1 MEVIMS
7 GYDRLKW
14 MILLTVIIGTFL
26 GRMDQTIVSLA
37 VPKIMDDFAITTSDA
52 GWISTAYILA
62 NAVFVPIWGKLGDT
76 RGRKRVYLWGFGIFI
91 FGSILA
97 GFAWDLGSM
106 IVFRVI
112 QAIASSADYPTAMA
126 ILTITFS
133 DRKER
138 GKALGIW
145 SSAFAA
151 SAVFGPL
158 IGGPLIDNFGWRSVF
173 LINLPIGIIGI
184 IMALT
189 YIPESMSDQRS
200 ENFDWY
206 GASSLG
212 VALALLV
219 LGLDRGYDWG
229 WTSLPILLSFA
240 LSGVFLYIFYLIDS
254 RHPEPVID
262 FRYLRIPSFTHTLG
276 NNFVVFM
283 CMMGVIFLIP
293 VFDQTFLGYTAT
305 ETGLQF
311 IPFACFMIVGA
322 LYGSS
327 FIGKVQTRYVI
338 AASTL
343 FAAFGIYLFTGLDP
357 RSSTWDVI
365 IPFSVMALGMGLGMA
380 QRTVAITSLV
390 PPEEIGSASAVLAL
404 VRNIAGAFGIALFTT
419 ILNNSIEDNVIDLSR
434 YSSIYQHTPE
444 VMKTVTG
451 LISLDAQILAYHT
464 IFIVAAIILVGGS
477 VLALFIESK
486 EEKRSDQKVI
496 VEI

>member
-1 MEVIMS
+1 MS
-7 GYDRLKW
+7 GNDRLKW

-26 GRMDQTIVSLA
+26 GRLDQTVVSLA
-37 VPKIMDDFAITTSDA
+37 VPKIMDDFSITTSDA

-76 RGRKRVYLWGFGIFI
+76 RGRKLVYLWGFIIFI
-91 FGSILA
+91 VGSILA

-106 IVFRVI
+106 IIFRII
-112 QAIASSADYPTAMA
+112 QAVASSADYPTAMA

-184 IMALT
+184 IMALN
-189 YIPESMSDQRS
+189 YIPESVSDRRS

-206 GASSLG
+206 GAISLG
-212 VALALLV
+212 AALALLV

-229 WTSLPILLSFA
+229 WTSLPIITSFLVSA
-240 LSGVFLYIFYLIDS
+240 VFLYIFYLIDS

-262 FRYLRIPSFTHTLG
+262 FRYLRIPSFFHSLG
-276 NNFVVFM
+276 NNFMVFM

-293 VFDQTFLGYTAT
+293 IFDQTFLKYSAT

-311 IPFACFMIVGA
+311 IPFACFMIMGA
-322 LYGSS
+322 LFGSS
-327 FIGKVQTRYVI
+327 FIGKVQARYVI
-338 AASTL
+338 ATSTFL
-343 FAAFGIYLFTGLDP
+343 AAVGVYLFVGIDP

-365 IPFSVMALGMGLGMA
+365 IPFSVMALGMGFGMA
-380 QRTVAITSLV
+380 QRTVTITSLV

-419 ILNNSIEDNVIDLSR
+419 ILNNSIEDNVIALST
-434 YSSIYQHTPE
+434 YSSISQHTPE
-444 VMKTVTG
+444 VMKTVTA
-451 LISLDAQILAYHT
+451 LITLDAQILSYHT
-464 IFIVAAIILVGGS
+464 IFVVAAVILVGAS
-477 VLALFIESK
+477 VLALLIESK
-486 EEKRSDQKVI
+486 EGIKMKQKGIDQML
-496 VEI
+496 